1 MDGAPSA
8 PPPLN
13 VSSWARDDDDD
24 DQENKFLFPHTRRT
38 LKNSS
43 IQARSRAPLVIIS
56 EPSTATVVFEVT
68 HPLPVN
74 PKVSSCRRHLTKDHF
89 RASMSCDSAIVSSHT
104 RSSSRPVSH
113 GQVIRTTIALLLL
126 LLVCCSSSPPP
137 PEECFSLFLCIFRAR
152 VSVSRVFVFLDGY
165 KDRSRICLW

>member
-13 VSSWARDDDDD
+13 VSSWARDDD

-74 PKVSSCRRHLTKDHF
+74 PKVSSCRHLTKDHF

-104 RSSSRPVSH
+104 RSSSYQPVSH

-126 LLVCCSSSPPP
+126 LLLVCCCSSPS